1 MSRILNGDDERFPDA
16 TRQRVLQAPR
26 ELEYL
31 PSMAGRSLKSGR
43 SDIIA
48 VLLPDSTFASDLQ
61 DAIDALIAETGLF
74 GLNAVVRFASSTGSD
89 PLRGHRPAAR
99 RVGGLRHPARGRP
112 AVVRRPGHRHHPACG
127 RERALP
133 GRRHLRAPCPGARS
147 LRRPRCLVRG
157 RQQGTAGRLPP
168 AAVRHVHRRREG
180 SRPAPRR
187 SESSSPTPRRTRA
200 PRCCTCLRATHRSR
214 SRLTTTT

>member
-74 GLNAVVRFASSTGSD
+74 GLNAVVRFASSTGTATRSAVIALQ
-89 PLRGHRPAAR
+89 P
-99 RVGGLRHPARGRP
+99 V
-112 AVVRRPGHRHHPACG
+112 AVVDFGI
-127 RERALP
+127 LP
-133 GRRHLRAPCPGARS
+133 EADRQWFED
-147 LRRPRCLVRG
+147 RG
-157 RQQGTAGRLPP
+157 IVITRLW
-168 AAVRHVHRRREG
+168 
-180 SRPAPRR
+180 S
-187 SESSSPTPRRTRA
+187 
-200 PRCCTCLRATHRSR
+200 
-214 SRLTTTT
+214 